1 MSSSSTGKSNW
12 GRWGAD
18 DERGTL
24 NLIGNQ
30 EVQRAIAG
38 VITGRVVRL
47 DQPLGPDTDVPPH
60 RKSPER
66 FMTRDGGDYAAGA
79 RTPDGFQFAEEV
91 VSFAA
96 HSGTHLDALSHAW
109 YGDRLYND
117 FPSTTLRST
126 SGAQRCGVEKL
137 GAIVTRGVLLDVVAV
152 RGRVLESGELITV
165 EDLQSATD
173 LMGCELLSGDVV
185 LIRTGWFE
193 SAGGSKDYFD
203 GEPGIGIEAA
213 QWLADLDVSL
223 VGSDNYAVEALPS
236 AAGVFPVHQFLIR
249 DCGTPLLEGLVLDE
263 LAVAVSAPFLF
274 VGVPLQLVGSTAS
287 PISPIAIV

>member
-1 MSSSSTGKSNW
+1 MSPTGDSKSNW
-12 GRWGAD
+12 GRWGAE

-24 NLIGNQ
+24 NLIGTH

-38 VITGRVVRL
+38 VSAGRVLRL
-47 DQPLGPDTDVPPH
+47 DQPLGPDTAVPPH
-60 RKSPER
+60 RRRPER

-79 RTPDGFQFAEEV
+79 RKPGGFQFAEEV

-109 YGDRLYND
+109 YGDMLYNG
-117 FPSTTLRST
+117 FPSTTVRST
-126 SGAQRCGVEKL
+126 SGAQRCGAEKL

-152 RGRVLESGELITV
+152 RGRVLEFGEVITV
-165 EDLQSATD
+165 DDLRSAAD
-173 LMGCELLSGDVV
+173 LMECALEPGDVV

-203 GEPGIGIEAA
+203 GEPGIGIDAA
-213 QWLADLDVSL
+213 RWLADLDIAL
-223 VGSDNYAVEALPS
+223 VGADNYAVEALPS
-236 AAGVFPVHQFLIR
+236 SDGVFPVHQFLIR

-263 LAVAVSAPFLF
+263 LAREVRAPFLF
-274 VGVPLQLVGSTAS
+274 VGVPLQLVGGTAG
-287 PISPIAIV
+287 PISPIAMF